1 MNNQAII
8 AAANAAILVDPSDEN
23 RKKRKGA
30 EGASA
35 PPQEIQPTDLLN
47 VLIKDHLFFKQE
59 AQPVIDANSSVVLFK
74 DFNVAK
80 KFAQSASSW
89 HDHEPAHVP
98 TGQKRQPHPWG
109 PKKVFLMII
118 LLDIMEKAAQ
128 KMLDSPA
135 KQTTSG
141 GGNSGNGKVDT
152 KSIGSIYSHV
162 QEQIQSPHS
171 KPHLEI

>member
-8 AAANAAILVDPSDEN
+8 AAANAAILVDPSDKN

-59 AQPVIDANSSVVLFK
+59 AQPVIDANGLVVLFK

-80 KFAQSASSW
+80 SLHNRLPRGMTMNQHMYPQDKNGSLIRGDPRKFSS
-89 HDHEPAHVP
+89 
-98 TGQKRQPHPWG
+98 
-109 PKKVFLMII
+109 
-118 LLDIMEKAAQ
+118 
-128 KMLDSPA
+128 
-135 KQTTSG
+135 
-141 GGNSGNGKVDT
+141 
-152 KSIGSIYSHV
+152 
-162 QEQIQSPHS
+162 
-171 KPHLEI
+171 

>member
-8 AAANAAILVDPSDEN
+8 AAANAAILVDPLDEN

-35 PPQEIQPTDLLN
+35 PPQEIQPIDLLN
-47 VLIKDHLFFKQE
+47 ILIKDHLFFKQE
-59 AQPVIDANSSVVLFK
+59 AQPVIDANSLVVLFK
-74 DFNVAK
+74 DFSAAK

-98 TGQKRQPHPWG
+98 TRQKRQPHPWG
-109 PKKVFLMII
+109 PKKVFLMIREGCTE
-118 LLDIMEKAAQ
+118 DARQ
-128 KMLDSPA
+128 PS
-135 KQTTSG
+135 QTDSG

-152 KSIGSIYSHV
+152 KSIGSVHSHV
-162 QEQIQSPHS
+162 QEQIQSPHRL
-171 KPHLEI
+171 PHLEI